1 MNLQQFNDYV
11 KAVYC
16 AFFKI
21 EKSKTIE
28 VGALGEKRFEPGTY
42 IYVGS
47 AMTNVEKRLQRHFS
61 QTKNKYW
68 HIDYFSAAAKPLE
81 FFILPESSE
90 YECVLANI
98 LGKFCD
104 PMEDFGSSDCDCNS
118 HLFRF
123 N

>member
-1 MNLQQFNDYV
+1 V

-21 EKSKTIE
+21 EQKMDIE
-28 VGALGEKRFEPGTY
+28 IGALGEKQFEPGIY

-47 AMTNVEKRLQRHFS
+47 AMTNVEKRLERHFS
-61 QTKNKYW
+61 KTENKHW
-68 HIDYFSAAAKPLE
+68 HIDYFSAEAEPLDY
-81 FFILPESSE
+81 FILPENSE
-90 YECVLANI
+90 YECVLAEK
-98 LGKFCD
+98 LEGFCE
-104 PMEDFGSSDCDCNS
+104 PVQKFGSSDCSCNS